1 MNTELLNLQLSGI
14 YEVFPDKPPFLSLKQ
29 AARFL
34 RRDPRTLMADRTFP
48 LKQSGRHYMVN
59 TIALAKWMLRGV

>member
-1 MNTELLNLQLSGI
+1 MDREMLSLQLSGI

-48 LKQSGRHYMVN
+48 LKQVGRHYMVN
-59 TIALAKWMLRGV
+59 TIALAKWMLKGI

>member
-1 MNTELLNLQLSGI
+1 MDRDLLDLQMSAI
-14 YEVFPDKPPFLSLKQ
+14 NEVFVDKPPFIPLKQ

-48 LKQSGRHYMVN
+48 IKRLGNHYMVN
-59 TIALAKWMLRGV
+59 TLALARWMIKEN